1 MNNSYLELI
10 CRIIG
15 HKKPLRYYEN
25 QGIDLRIGPATKDGI
40 DRDHREISFICDRC
54 KKNIRIGVVID
65 GMPK

>member
-1 MNNSYLELI
+1 MKSI

-15 HKKPLRYYEN
+15 HKKPLRYYEH
-25 QGIDLRIGPATKDGI
+25 QGIDLKIGHPRADGI

-54 KKNIRIGVVID
+54 KKNIRIGFVID